1 MINLMA
7 LISLIIGLA
16 SLVYFGSKS
25 IGSKS
30 EEDN

>member
-7 LISLIIGLA
+7 LISLIIGLT

-30 EEDN
+30 EEND